1 MEIKIGMVEMTL
13 DNVKTAQD
21 YNKCMKTI
29 TRGLFQTSGLYQN
42 DCDIN
47 AMAENL
53 QRFLVENPQF
63 VVGLVNAGKIKI

>member
-1 MEIKIGMVEMTL
+1 MEIKIGMVEL
-13 DNVKTAQD
+13 SLNDVKTAED

-47 AMAENL
+47 AMADNL
-53 QRFLVENPQF
+53 QRFLVENPAF

>member
-1 MEIKIGMVEMTL
+1 MEIKIGMVEL
-13 DNVKTAQD
+13 SLNDVKTADD

-29 TRGLFQTSGLYQN
+29 TKGLFALSGIPQN
-42 DCDIN
+42 VDQEF

>member
-1 MEIKIGMVEMTL
+1 MEIKIGMVEL
-13 DNVKTAQD
+13 SLNDVKTAED

-29 TRGLFQTSGLYQN
+29 IRGLFQASGLYQN

-47 AMAENL
+47 AMADNL